1 MAISLTA
8 VVAGALTSAAYV
20 VAFQQAALVSSGIAF
35 LGLFAALVHSL
46 SNRASSERTLRL
58 EKVG

>member
-20 VAFQQAALVSSGIAF
+20 VAFQQAARSG
-35 LGLFAALVHSL
+35 L
-46 SNRASSERTLRL
+46 
-58 EKVG
+58 